1 MPTGLIF
8 LSAQWGEREGPGA
21 ERWEGEVGA
30 LERPWNPPPH
40 PASPPPGAE
49 RRFCSQIERDQM
61 IRSFLF
67 VPADS
72 ERKLARGLE
81 SGADALILDLEDSVA
96 AANRP
101 TARRQAR
108 EFLDTHGSEEIA
120 RYVRINPLNSGLAL
134 DDLAATVA
142 GRPDGVL
149 LPKCV
154 PEDVRTLDHYLSAFE
169 AAAGHPVG
177 GIRIVAIATETAR
190 AVFELGNYAGSS
202 PRLEAVTWGAED
214 LSADIGGNNRTAG
227 GVYDGPYQLAR
238 SLCLLAASAAG
249 VAALDTIYT
258 DFRDEGG
265 LKAEAV
271 AARRSGFT
279 GKMAIHPAQ
288 LATINEVF
296 STSAEEWE
304 WAERVIA
311 AFATSPDAGTLA
323 LDGKMI
329 DKPHLV
335 LARRLLGLPPS

>member
-1 MPTGLIF
+1 
-8 LSAQWGEREGPGA
+8 
-21 ERWEGEVGA
+21 
-30 LERPWNPPPH
+30 
-40 PASPPPGAE
+40 
-49 RRFCSQIERDQM
+49 M

-72 ERKLARGLE
+72 ERKLARGLD

-108 EFLDTHGSEEIA
+108 EFLDAHGSEEIA

-296 STSAEEWE
+296 STSAEERE